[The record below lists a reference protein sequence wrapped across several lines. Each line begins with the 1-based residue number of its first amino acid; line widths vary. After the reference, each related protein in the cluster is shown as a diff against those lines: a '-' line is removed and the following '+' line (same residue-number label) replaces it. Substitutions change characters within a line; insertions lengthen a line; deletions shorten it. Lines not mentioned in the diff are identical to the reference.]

1 MATNTISIHC
11 PKACDAFAINRKL
24 FQYGPSERSPMQ
36 HVLIVWE
43 LGANLG
49 HLGRL
54 HLTANAL
61 VAQGKKV
68 TFAVR
73 NYSAAAPWL
82 AARGWPCV
90 QAPVPEGDWG
100 ARVPVGHADWYLCD
114 GFDKPGAAH
123 RLIQQWADVVE
134 KIQPDAMLLDFAPT
148 AIYAAHFLQLP
159 YLVSSVGFCVPPYF
173 DRVACFRPWDATAQ
187 GRAED
192 AHIYLHTIFGTLQRQ
207 LGPRAATSLAQLYP
221 PKLVRMCTFAEM
233 DHFEG
238 RAPDTSYLGVLWDD
252 TGLNFKA
259 SWQGMGSKK
268 IFCYL
273 NGEADL
279 ATPILKTLQ
288 KQNYEVIAVAPR
300 LPAQAVL
307 HYATRQC
314 QVLTEPVN
322 VGVLL
327 PHCDAVVTHGGVG
340 LVAQSLC
347 AGVPVFV
354 LAQHAEQALLARR
367 VVQQKMGVATFK
379 ATDKALLE
387 QKMQTL
393 LDAQD
398 VRLAAQNFA
407 LRYEGFSTQ
416 QVAQFSV
423 AVGL

>member
-1 MATNTISIHC
+1 
-11 PKACDAFAINRKL
+11 
-24 FQYGPSERSPMQ
+24 MQ

-82 AARGWPCV
+82 AARGWHCV
-90 QAPVPEGDWG
+90 QAPLPEGDWG
-100 ARVPVGHADWYLCD
+100 ARIPMGHADWYVCD

-134 KIQPDAMLLDFAPT
+134 KTQPDAMLLDFAPT
-148 AIYAAHFLQLP
+148 AAYALHFLQLP

-173 DRVACFRPWDATAQ
+173 DKVASFRPWDATAQ
-187 GRAED
+187 RRAED
-192 AHIYLHTIFGTLQRQ
+192 AHGYLHTVFKTLQTQ
-207 LGPRAATSLAQLYP
+207 FGPRAATSLAQLYSP
-221 PKLVRMCTFAEM
+221 NLVKMCTFAEL

-252 TGLNFKA
+252 AGLHCNA
-259 SWQGMGSKK
+259 SWQGIGGKK
-268 IFCYL
+268 VFCYL

-279 ATPILKTLQ
+279 VTPVLETLQ
-288 KQNYEVIAVAPR
+288 KQDYEVIAVAPR
-300 LPAQAVL
+300 LPAQAVQ
-307 HYATRQC
+307 HYTTQQC
-314 QVLTEPVN
+314 QVQTEPVN
-322 VGVLL
+322 VGALL
-327 PHCDAVVTHGGVG
+327 PDCDAVVTHGGIG
-340 LVAQSLC
+340 LVGQSLC

-367 VVQQKMGVATFK
+367 VAQQKMGVATFK
-379 ATDKALLE
+379 ARDKAVLE
-387 QKMQTL
+387 QKMHVVL
-393 LDAQD
+393 HAQD
-398 VRLAAQNFA
+398 MRLAAQKFA
-407 LRYEGFSTQ
+407 LQYKEFSTRKA
-416 QVAQFSV
+416 AQFSV
-423 AVGL
+423 AAGLQALPVTPNAPHAAH